1 MRPSNLPRATS
12 EKALFH
18 GRWAAVAIIALRA
31 LAGATAI
38 GAASAPA
45 LAAPVPA
52 ASSIGVI
59 RKTHNLDIGGGMIG
73 LELTVPTELV
83 GVAGE
88 TMAVVVW
95 FYDAAGQPIAS
106 ALPGWGDA
114 TNHLRIISSDT
125 SPASA
130 RERVDFPVRV
140 PYGAFP
146 RRREGRYTVEARA
159 ILVERVANGR
169 VVLARRSTSFFVE

>member
-1 MRPSNLPRATS
+1 MRPSNLPRVAS

-18 GRWAAVAIIALRA
+18 GRWAAIAIVALLAPFGARA
-31 LAGATAI
+31 L
-38 GAASAPA
+38 GAAAGPA

-59 RKTHNLDIGGGMIG
+59 RKSHNLDIGGGMIG

-88 TMAVVVW
+88 TVAVVVW

-114 TNHLRIISSDT
+114 SNQLRVISSDT
-125 SPASA
+125 SPVSA

-159 ILVERVANGR
+159 VLVERVANGR
-169 VVLARRSTSFFVE
+169 VVLARRATTFFVE